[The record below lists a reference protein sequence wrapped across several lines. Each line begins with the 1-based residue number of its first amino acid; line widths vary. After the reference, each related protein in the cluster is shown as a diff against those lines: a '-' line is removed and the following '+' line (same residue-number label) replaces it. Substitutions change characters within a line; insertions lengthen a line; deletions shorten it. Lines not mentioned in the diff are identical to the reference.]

1 MQTRMSTKDE
11 EDDFDLPDG
20 LKDMDFDN
28 EDDWND
34 YASSRKSKNN
44 FHKEQLKVKSADLK
58 SVQARVTL
66 ANHTNN
72 GE

>member
-1 MQTRMSTKDE
+1 MSTKDE
-11 EDDFDLPDG
+11 EEDFDLPDG
-20 LKDMDFDN
+20 LVEMDFDN
-28 EDDWND
+28 EDDWNH
-34 YASSRKSKNN
+34 YALSRKSKND
-44 FHKEQLKVKSADLK
+44 FHKEQLKAKSAELK